1 MKNYYDS
8 FYDKFKSMYTHWV
21 QFEGQV
27 WVKVRVDPLGPI
39 LRQIWIWFDL
49 DWKPKICNT
58 NMHIKKSHFKKKL

>member
-1 MKNYYDS
+1 
-8 FYDKFKSMYTHWV
+8 MYTHWV